1 MRAIPSFG
9 HKRQHQADQE
19 FANTLALLAEAAT
32 NGLRDRLRAVFAH
45 FYDSLFEQASVSD
58 DASEHVFNLAM
69 LREVKSQ
76 QLDINERFC
85 AEIKCHFQALT
96 AKVVPIAN
104 STEAGRIAG
113 SGVEAAFVKTA
124 TARWQAVGTLFKQI
138 LTDLGTHRHQRVEL
152 NPLARALLMR
162 IFIRCFDDREL
173 SGRLRSQLLSSFDR
187 HLLQQIDQV
196 YLTVLNSAE
205 ANGLGAEFKKL
216 RTLIGQSPARPVA
229 RYRQGSWSALDDN
242 IAGLKDKPLG
252 RDDADVTR
260 LSLVSVTA
268 DLSFRCLML
277 SP

>member
-76 QLDINERFC
+76 QLDINESFC

-113 SGVEAAFVKTA
+113 RS
-124 TARWQAVGTLFKQI
+124 
-138 LTDLGTHRHQRVEL
+138 
-152 NPLARALLMR
+152 
-162 IFIRCFDDREL
+162 DRGL
-173 SGRLRSQLLSSFDR
+173 WRGSRLCENRDRSMAGGW
-187 HLLQQIDQV
+187 
-196 YLTVLNSAE
+196 TVL
-205 ANGLGAEFKKL
+205 
-216 RTLIGQSPARPVA
+216 T
-229 RYRQGSWSALDDN
+229 
-242 IAGLKDKPLG
+242 
-252 RDDADVTR
+252 
-260 LSLVSVTA
+260 LSLSR
-268 DLSFRCLML
+268 F
-277 SP
+277 